1 MDAHLPRPYIGMI
14 RQNAEHIARL
24 EIEIAGLK
32 ADRKAITENFQAEIG
47 SLKKEIESLKD
58 ELRSRGRVYIG
69 EMHGTVEGDAYQRKT
84 S

>member
-1 MDAHLPRPYIGMI
+1 MDNYLSLAYLEVIRNNVERIAHLEQKIE
-14 RQNAEHIARL
+14 AL
-24 EIEIAGLK
+24 ETNLK
-32 ADRKAITENFQAEIG
+32 TMGENFQAEVS